1 MPFDGA
7 ELRADSPR
15 ATWTEAVGQET
26 RGLET
31 GAPVAVPPGTP
42 LGTPMRTPLGTL
54 GGSGAGRVR
63 AALARFPQRVGRL
76 LRAPAPPG
84 IVLPPELAAARLLR
98 AARALIAEED
108 RWVQGRYETLRGR
121 RCAMGALQ
129 AAARALR
136 DTGGF
141 ETARDLLRTEALI
154 RGYSHV
160 EKMNDRSTH
169 AQVLAAF
176 DGAIARAAGGGRR

>member
-15 ATWTEAVGQET
+15 ATHTEAVGQET
-26 RGLET
+26 QGLET
-31 GAPVAVPPGTP
+31 GAPVAAP

>member
-1 MPFDGA
+1 M
-7 ELRADSPR
+7 
-15 ATWTEAVGQET
+15 GQET
-26 RGLET
+26 Q
-31 GAPVAVPPGTP
+31 
-42 LGTPMRTPLGTL
+42 
-54 GGSGAGRVR
+54 GAGTK
-63 AALARFPQRVGRL
+63 APMLARLRLWLGAWLGQKVGLR
-76 LRAPAPPG
+76 LRAPPSPG
-84 IVLPPELAAARLLR
+84 ITLPPEIAAAQLLC
-98 AARALIAEED
+98 AARALIAAED

-154 RGYSHV
+154 RGFSHV
-160 EKMNDRSTH
+160 ERMNDRSSH

-176 DGAIARAAGGGRR
+176 DGAIGRAAAGGPL

>member
-7 ELRADSPR
+7 EFRADPPQ
-15 ATWTEAVGQET
+15 ATRTETMGLATKVPGT
-26 RGLET
+26 R
-31 GAPVAVPPGTP
+31 PPGW
-42 LGTPMRTPLGTL
+42 
-54 GGSGAGRVR
+54 SAAGPIRE
-63 AALARFPQRVGRL
+63 ALARLGQRVGL
-76 LRAPAPPG
+76 WLRAPATPG
-84 IVLPPELAAARLLR
+84 IVVPPEVAAVRLLR
-98 AARALIAEED
+98 AAKVLIAEED

-141 ETARDLLRTEALI
+141 ERARDLLRTEALI

-169 AQVLAAF
+169 TQVLAAF
-176 DGAIARAAGGGRR
+176 DSAIARAGYGGRL

>member
-1 MPFDGA
+1 M
-7 ELRADSPR
+7 
-15 ATWTEAVGQET
+15 
-26 RGLET
+26 GLET
-31 GAPVAVPPGTP
+31 QGPETKAPAPGW
-42 LGTPMRTPLGTL
+42 
-54 GGSGAGRVR
+54 SGAGLVR
-63 AALARFPQRVGRL
+63 DALARFGQRVGLL
-76 LRAPAPPG
+76 LRAPAGPE
-84 IVLPPELAAARLLR
+84 ITLPPEIAAARLLR

-121 RCAMGALQ
+121 RCAMGALH

-160 EKMNDRSTH
+160 EKLNDRSTH
-169 AQVLAAF
+169 AEVLAAF
-176 DGAIARAAGGGRR
+176 ESAIAHAGNGDRF

>member
-7 ELRADSPR
+7 EFRADTPQ
-15 ATWTEAVGQET
+15 ATRTAAI
-26 RGLET
+26 GLET
-31 GAPVAVPPGTP
+31 QGPRAKAPGTKAP
-42 LGTPMRTPLGTL
+42 GTKAPALAPGW
-54 GGSGAGRVR
+54 SGAGPVR
-63 AALARFPQRVGRL
+63 EAFARFGQRVGLL
-76 LRAPAPPG
+76 LRAPVGPGVGPPG
-84 IVLPPELAAARLLR
+84 ITLPPEIAAARLLR

-136 DTGGF
+136 DTRGF